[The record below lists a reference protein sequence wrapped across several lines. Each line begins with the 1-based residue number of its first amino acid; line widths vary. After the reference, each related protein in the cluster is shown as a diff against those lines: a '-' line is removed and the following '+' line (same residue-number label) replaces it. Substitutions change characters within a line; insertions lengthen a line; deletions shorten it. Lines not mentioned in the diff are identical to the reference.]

1 MNINKRK
8 TILIII
14 SVLTVILI
22 SIVSVSCMGMGPFA
36 GSIDE
41 MADQGI
47 EIFEVKRGNIYQ
59 IVSTTGSIGSEVQN
73 TYMLQVSGEIIS
85 ALEKGEIYR
94 KGDILV
100 EVDNSDG
107 MLRLDQIEKDIKKS
121 ESSLKTAKINYQ
133 KALDANHIAIQLAD
147 INTEKAEDST
157 ESALNSLENANKSAE
172 LSYESASF

>member
-1 MNINKRK
+1 
-8 TILIII
+8 
-14 SVLTVILI
+14 
-22 SIVSVSCMGMGPFA
+22 
-36 GSIDE
+36 
-41 MADQGI
+41 
-47 EIFEVKRGNIYQ
+47 
-59 IVSTTGSIGSEVQN
+59 
-73 TYMLQVSGEIIS
+73 MLQVSGEIIS